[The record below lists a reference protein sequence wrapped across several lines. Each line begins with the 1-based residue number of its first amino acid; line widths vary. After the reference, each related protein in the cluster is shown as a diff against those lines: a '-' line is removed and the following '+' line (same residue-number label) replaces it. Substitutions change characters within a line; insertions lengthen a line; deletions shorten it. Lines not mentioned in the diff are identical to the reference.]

1 MGELVGKNNTGG
13 VYYVKK
19 EALLPFHG
27 KYIIE
32 SEKIEVPKTF
42 SCKQIKLGACSPAR
56 GHHSENISSSRLFR
70 RYSTKNKNNSLL
82 IEVLK
87 KKNCQSRDRDRR
99 TGVRTMLF

>member
-1 MGELVGKNNTGG
+1 MGELVGKNNTRG
-13 VYYVKK
+13 VCNVKK
-19 EALLPFHG
+19 MEALLPLHG

-32 SEKIEVPKTF
+32 SEKTEVPKTF
-42 SCKQIKLGACSPAR
+42 SCKQIKLETCSPAS
-56 GHHSENISSSRLFR
+56 GHHPENISSSRLFH

-87 KKNCQSRDRDRR
+87 KCQSRDRDHR